1 MDRRLY
7 DLCRKYKYF
16 YNKHKDV
23 ESWDKKYHDIDL
35 SDAVLKTAT
44 QLDCVVDEM
53 LKELFR
59 VYKFYPMSINVDREA
74 PYERPIFMNRMKPV
88 PNFCSHLI
96 SNIEVR
102 SAERFIKVLSEHM
115 YNWRSYNE
123 MQG

>member
-7 DLCRKYKYF
+7 DLCRKYRYF

-23 ESWDKKYHDIDL
+23 ELWDKKYHDIDL

-59 VYKFYPMSINVDREA
+59 LYKFYPMNINIDRE
-74 PYERPIFMNRMKPV
+74 V
-88 PNFCSHLI
+88 PLVNEMSYFGHKLTHRHGHSI
-96 SNIEVR
+96 STIEVR
-102 SAERFIKVLSEHM
+102 DAERFIRALTEHM
-115 YNWRSYNE
+115 YDWRSYNE
-123 MQG
+123 MW